1 MPPQELPK
9 YLRPDFDPWSIK
21 MDLIRDILIQN
32 GIKPPTGAVRK
43 QELVDMFNLHIKPQ
57 VTKLREA
64 HENIVPSEEGIIKV
78 PKGKGTILE
87 LYDGDNDDSDSIPRK
102 STKTTRSKSF
112 VQPVVEIPTVAKPRR
127 SNSRVMAEKS
137 DTESAKHARG
147 RKPRRSD
154 LESDADDA
162 LRSASRSRKKTAEK
176 KKVKK
181 SDNFSDENPFQSGND
196 SERTRSKSRDTSTSR
211 PRSSSRSRS
220 KKTVAKEPARTPVFK
235 VPEQPA
241 FSRFMHAP
249 TGFSEKSTGS
259 STYPSSPNLR
269 TRSKKA
275 EVELPK
281 PKILHL
287 TAEDDDSLDK
297 DWRNYFR
304 LFGYALAVVSLAYG
318 VWYRNTRFQ
327 VGFCPAGIDTN
338 QSGNWLYPTCIPC
351 PDHALCLTPDSEP
364 ICSQEYLL
372 KPHLLSFGKLLPL
385 SPVCVLNRAKE
396 YQSFQLADAAEKW
409 VHERAGKEE
418 CSFYRVSPKV
428 RIARQQIPEE
438 ELRTHVKQAKEAKIS
453 DEEFQE
459 YWEMALKELTRRRD
473 KVVFET
479 NEDGKTVRS
488 LKPRKTIL
496 CRLRQALVGWIVKFK
511 VAFTGIVFAAIAFIV
526 LQYKITQRQK
536 KKKIINGLV
545 ANVLS
550 KLSTQ
555 AHYYYVDPVL
565 HTDPFLPQLHLRD
578 ALLANVHSPTERQEI
593 WAQVEKIVE
602 KNSNV
607 RVASQEVRGEPHRT
621 WEWVG
626 ASGVLD
632 DRSYDSVDNASRGSS
647 SSYAHGV
654 PAVPT
659 RTGPHGSFFGM
670 RRQDSEF
677 MNPLNPMYPSLSQD
691 FDSYERDRD

>member
-249 TGFSEKSTGS
+249 TGFSEK
-259 STYPSSPNLR
+259 
-269 TRSKKA
+269 
-275 EVELPK
+275 
-281 PKILHL
+281 
-287 TAEDDDSLDK
+287 
-297 DWRNYFR
+297 
-304 LFGYALAVVSLAYG
+304 
-318 VWYRNTRFQ
+318 
-327 VGFCPAGIDTN
+327 
-338 QSGNWLYPTCIPC
+338 NWLYPTCIPC

-372 KPHLLSFGKLLPL
+372 KPHLLSFGNLLPL

-428 RIARQQIPEE
+428 RIVRQQIPEE

-511 VAFTGIVFAAIAFIV
+511 VAFTGIVFAVIAFIV